1 MKITIMEKLKKIE
14 ITVENEKPEK
24 EKSMKS
30 KAEKKNP
37 KDKRKKCKYCRCVKT
52 LDEERYFEEY
62 NRSILKNF
70 IMGENAKWCL
80 DKLMG
85 GYYGLVHIILMFLF
99 VYCMVFVNNPVYLS
113 CVLVVLSM
121 DALSNVILYDCPLT
135 MLEKKYLGFS
145 STSTRI
151 NYLHKCGFMF
161 TNEKGYDMQLEVLVN
176 AWSMCAMKIL
186 FLVGLPHFKEFI
198 KLLIV

>member
-1 MKITIMEKLKKIE
+1 MEKLKTIE
-14 ITVENEKPEK
+14 ITVEKEKPQIDKIDKIDKK
-24 EKSMKS
+24 EKTIKID
-30 KAEKKNP
+30 KAEKKITKN
-37 KDKRKKCKYCRCVKT
+37 KRKKCKYCRCVKT
-52 LDEERYFEEY
+52 LDEERYFEEF

-70 IMGENAKWCL
+70 IMGEKVKKFL
-80 DKLMG
+80 DTLMG
-85 GYYGLVHIILMFLF
+85 GYYGMVHIILMCLF

-145 STSTRI
+145 STSNRI
-151 NYLHKCGFMF
+151 NYLHKHGFMF

-176 AWSMCAMKIL
+176 SWCICAMKIL
-186 FLVGLPHFKEFI
+186 FLVALPHFKTLF
-198 KLLIV
+198 